1 MLELLTKEYIVAS
14 ILAWLQTLYFL
25 FKVRRGHMIKKQNN
39 LLCTVRQSEKFMGP
53 CFPRLE
59 KHFLSFLADLQFDFY
74 FVEQDV
80 EYLQGYHRMHWK
92 ARGDLRQ
99 FSHFCLDYEWM
110 YY

>member
-25 FKVRRGHMIKKQNN
+25 FEVRRGHEIKKKNN
-39 LLCTVRQSEKFMGP
+39 LLPIVRQTWKFMCS

-59 KHFLSFLADLQFDFY
+59 KHGSMPSFRFWRTNFY

-80 EYLQGYHRMHWK
+80 EY
-92 ARGDLRQ
+92 
-99 FSHFCLDYEWM
+99 
-110 YY
+110 